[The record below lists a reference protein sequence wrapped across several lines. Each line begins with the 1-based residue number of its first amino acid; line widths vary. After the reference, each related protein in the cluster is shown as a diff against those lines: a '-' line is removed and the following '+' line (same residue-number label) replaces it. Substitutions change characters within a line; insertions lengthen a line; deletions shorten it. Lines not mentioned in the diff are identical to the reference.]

1 MVDLVGAS
9 VAGGALGFSSSLGEG
24 HLDGEGR
31 PVPSSSAG
39 FDEFVALAGAVRD
52 HPGTTLEFIPTVGP
66 IPEERMQL
74 MADMSLAAD
83 RPLNW
88 NLLGSLAS
96 EEIYEQQLEAS
107 DLAEAAGARVV
118 ALTLPDMMRMRASTL
133 LPGLPGWRDVTELDL
148 DGRRSAIA
156 DPGTRRQLRAGAE
169 KAARRSMGVLSD
181 FALMEVSDPE
191 SAWTGRSVGEIAEV
205 RGTDIV
211 DALIDVVLADGLT
224 LFAVLPSL
232 TPSLGRTDEG
242 WAARTAVW
250 KDRRVMLGGSDAGAH
265 LDLMCHANYPTV
277 VLGEVVR
284 DRGLLTVEEA
294 VEMMTDRPARF
305 YGLRERGQ
313 VVEGWHADLVVFD
326 PTRVA
331 SGPVVLV
338 DDLPGGGE
346 RLDAGSVGVTH
357 VLVAGH
363 EVVRDGRVTADR
375 PGRVLRSGRDT
386 ETVTLADARGL
397 D

>member
-1 MVDLVGAS
+1 M
-9 VAGGALGFSSSLGEG
+9 E
-24 HLDGEGR
+24 
-31 PVPSSSAG
+31 
-39 FDEFVALAGAVRD
+39 EFVILAAAVRD

-107 DLAEAAGARVV
+107 DLAEAVGAHVV

-133 LPGLPGWRDVTELDL
+133 LPGLPGWREVTQLDAG
-148 DGRRSAIA
+148 GRRAAVA
-156 DPGTRRQLRAGAE
+156 DPETRARLRSGAE
-169 KAARRSMGVLSD
+169 KAAGRSMGVLSD
-181 FALMEVSDPE
+181 FALMEVSDPDSE
-191 SAWTGRSVGEIAEV
+191 WVGRSVGDIAEE

-211 DALIDVVLADGLT
+211 DVLIDVVLPDGLT

-242 WAARTAVW
+242 WAARVAVW

-277 VLGEVVR
+277 VLAEVVR
-284 DRGLLTVEEA
+284 DRGLLSLEEA
-294 VEMMTDRPARF
+294 VEMMTDRPARH
-305 YGLRERGQ
+305 YGLTARGRIAQ
-313 VVEGWHADLVVFD
+313 GFHADIVVFD
-326 PTRVA
+326 PAEVG
-331 SGPVVLV
+331 SQPVTLIH
-338 DDLPGGGE
+338 DLPGGGE
-346 RLDAGSVGVTH
+346 RLHAGSRGVSH
-357 VLVAGH
+357 VLVAGRDVVTDG
-363 EVVRDGRVTADR
+363 EVTGKR

-386 ETVTLADARGL
+386 ETVTLADVVR
-397 D
+397 